1 LYAVGK
7 PRITVADAREVVSSE
22 TAQDDWA
29 VTTAIQR
36 GDTAEALRQLG
47 LSLESGGVPF
57 MILGQLAYFVRE
69 KLATIDA
76 RRVRPAIEAVFRTDL
91 DMKSS
96 GGDTRVLL
104 ERLVVELCRA

>member
-1 LYAVGK
+1 
-7 PRITVADAREVVSSE
+7 
-22 TAQDDWA
+22 
-29 VTTAIQR
+29 
-36 GDTAEALRQLG
+36 
-47 LSLESGGVPF
+47 

-69 KLATIDA
+69 KLATIDP

-104 ERLVVELCRA
+104 ERLVAELCRA